1 MLQTEQAVLRFIT
14 RNSMQPERTVEGR
27 INKQGLSDNR
37 RSVVKWE
44 PSAFPHPRCRVF
56 CRAAAL
62 KGQDHLGQLR
72 DKSRLPRTFARNRNT
87 DAPSAHL
94 GRIPVAQ
101 NAGTT
106 DLFRRGS
113 LGLQVVHAIRGEGNG
128 GPSVS

>member
-1 MLQTEQAVLRFIT
+1 MLRFIT
-14 RNSMQPERTVEGR
+14 RNSLQPERPVDGL

-44 PSAFPHPRCRVF
+44 PFAFPHPRCRAL

-62 KGQDHLGQLR
+62 NGQDQVGQLR
-72 DKSRLPRTFARNRNT
+72 DNSGLPRTFARNRNT

-94 GRIPVAQ
+94 GRVPVAQ

-113 LGLQVVHAIRGEGNG
+113 PGFQVIHAIIGEGNG
-128 GPSVS
+128 GSSVL